1 MNGILVTL
9 VYSAVCIGTGLLAL
23 RALGLPA
30 TPGLDARL
38 PVMSSALILGQALLS
53 ATWLLSGLAGWLQ
66 PWAIWTVMAALLAVS
81 LPLAAPVLRR
91 AAEQVRAML
100 GWWTGE
106 TVVFRLL
113 ATGVVLLAA
122 AFAAAAWL
130 KPPFGDAE
138 AFYMT
143 YARVIAATGRIEP
156 MPGLYATFSSI
167 GMIGEPQL
175 AALIAISGVPAAK
188 LFVWILAAAAAAILH
203 AIGRTAGLGNRGS
216 LLLLAM
222 LFTTTAFTHH
232 IWDGKVDLFAAALG
246 LLAVYWAFAART
258 TALAKTA
265 LAVTG
270 LAAGFAVVAKFSYAI
285 SLAPALLVL
294 LLWPRE
300 GNMTARA
307 RIVVIGLVGLWAI
320 VATVPHL
327 VKNAVMFAAPLA
339 PFIGGAADQNWLQQV
354 WFAPEVIRRIV
365 ATYPLALTFGRYPMQ
380 GGNLTF
386 LWLAFL
392 PLLWWLPRPARLR
405 DSLLFQLCLAGL
417 AGTLV
422 WMALRPSIIAP
433 RYLLAVL
440 LLFYPLAAR
449 AAEHVLDR
457 ENAPRWLSGAIAGV
471 TFAALAIFS
480 YPLLPIAADSARQL
494 LGRDTGQCALAST
507 HCPPLLQ
514 LNAEAAPGDRVYVL
528 SYYTYWMRDDLLQC
542 RDRGTES
549 KSILLLGG
557 PGLTWN
563 ALLNGGFDWLVVD
576 RASHARDYAAL
587 FDKTPP
593 DYLNV
598 EIRHQSNDVM
608 VVRLRDRRTAA
619 PRPCRQADGKSWVL
633 ATLP

>member
-1 MNGILVTL
+1 MNGILITL
-9 VYSAVCIGTGLLAL
+9 IYSVACFGAGLLAL
-23 RALGLPA
+23 RMLALPA
-30 TPGLDARL
+30 MPGPDPRL
-38 PVMSSALILGQALLS
+38 PVVASALILGQALVS
-53 ATWLLSGLAGWLQ
+53 AVWLLLGLAGWLQ
-66 PWAIWTVMAALLAVS
+66 PWLIWSVVAALLAGS
-81 LPLAAPVLRR
+81 SALAA
-91 AAEQVRAML
+91 AAVPRITEQMRAML
-100 GWWTGE
+100 SWWTSE
-106 TVVFRLL
+106 AATIRLL
-113 ATGVVLLAA
+113 TAGVVVLAT
-122 AFAAAAWL
+122 AFAVAAWL

-138 AFYMT
+138 AFYVT
-143 YARVIAATGRIEP
+143 YARVIAATGRVEP
-156 MPGLYATFSSI
+156 MPGLYETFSSI
-167 GMIGEPQL
+167 GMIGEPQF

-188 LFVWILAAAAAAILH
+188 LFVWPLALAAAAILN

-246 LLAVYWAFAART
+246 LLAVYWVLAARVA
-258 TALAKTA
+258 ALTKTA
-265 LAVTG
+265 LAVAG

-300 GNMTARA
+300 NTITARHRVA
-307 RIVVIGLVGLWAI
+307 AIGVLGIWAAL
-320 VATVPHL
+320 ATVPHL

-339 PFIGGAADQNWLQQV
+339 PFVGGAADQNWLQQV
-354 WFAPEVIRRIV
+354 WFAPDVVRRII

-392 PLLWWLPRPARLR
+392 PLLWWLPRSARLR
-405 DSLLFQLCLAGL
+405 DSVLFQLCLAGL

-422 WMALRPSIIAP
+422 WVVLRPSIIAP

-449 AAEHVLDR
+449 AAEHMLDQER
-457 ENAPRWLSGAIAGV
+457 SPRWLGRAIAGI
-471 TFAALAIFS
+471 TLAALAIFS

-494 LGRDTGQCALAST
+494 QGRETGPCALAST

-514 LNAEAAPGDRVYVL
+514 LNAEAAPGDRVYAL

-542 RDRGTES
+542 RDRGAES

-557 PGLTWN
+557 QGLTWK
-563 ALLNGGFDWLVVD
+563 ALQNGGFNWLVVD
-576 RASHARDYAAL
+576 RTSHNRDYTAL
-587 FDKTPP
+587 LDETPP
-593 DYLNV
+593 DFLDL
-598 EIRHQSNDVM
+598 EIRHQSNDVI
-608 VVRLRDRRTAA
+608 VVRLRDRRTTP
-619 PRPCRQADGKSWVL
+619 PRPCRQVDGKAWVL
-633 ATLP
+633 ATQP